1 MIDATRFGTQYVGI
15 ITHPPIQVVGL
26 TTAVQRVVAASRGD
40 CIVSDTTRD
49 IVGADIQALLFA
61 GTAIDAAPLQR
72 SLADREETI
81 VPLVTERQDGGYDLY
96 RLVAEKVVSINTT
109 AAGGNASLMSL

>member
-1 MIDATRFGTQYVGI
+1 VRVINHPDIEFTPDI
-15 ITHPPIQVVGL
+15 I
-26 TTAVQRVVAASRGD
+26 
-40 CIVSDTTRD
+40 
-49 IVGADIQALLFA
+49 GAGIQALLFA
-61 GTAIDAAPLQR
+61 GTTSDAAPLQR
-72 SLADREETI
+72 SLADREGTMI